1 MGELPIGFRAINMEN
16 KAYVI
21 DESASNKSRADN
33 NGNAGFEFNEPKK
46 AYDVNGGKHT
56 SSVLPTG
63 VFSAAPVVAQVS
75 TSGPPQPER
84 GQWSNQFEFIL
95 STIGYAVGL
104 GNIWRFPYLAF
115 QNGGGSFLIPYTIML
130 FFAGLPLFFMELCLG
145 QYSGQGPTRVFGRL
159 APAFKGLGYAMLG
172 ATGFVSIYYNVIMAW
187 TIFYMFSGFAETLPW
202 SNCTAA
208 NSPNC
213 GFDNTSVS
221 PAEDY
226 FNYVMLGKD
235 ETITWD
241 NFGSVSWQL
250 VLCLI
255 AGWTIVCLSLIKGV
269 QSSGK
274 VVYFTAIFPFV
285 VLIILFIFGLTLEGA
300 SKGIAYYLQP
310 DLSRLD
316 DVKVW
321 KEAATQIVFSLGP
334 TFGGLITLASYNKFD
349 NNCHRDALLVSFLN
363 CGTSVFAGFVVF
375 SFIGFM
381 ANVQGKDVAN
391 VVESGPALAF
401 IAYPD
406 ALASMPVPQLWSFLF
421 FLMLLT
427 LGLDSMFTFVETITT
442 AFMDHFDKLAPHKHW
457 VVIGVC
463 ASGFVLGLSMCSA
476 GGIYMFTLIDATC
489 ASWNILVFAI
499 IELILVSW
507 LYGVDNFLDNIREMK
522 MNLPKPVEWY
532 WKICWTVV
540 TPLLLTLVLVLQFV
554 FAEDVKYGEY
564 KFPEEVQAL
573 GWIIGCT
580 STAFIPGIGIWQYIR
595 RNRKGKNIGL
605 AMFKPTHRWGPAVGT
620 TQSLA
625 NLADA
630 TKA

>member
-21 DESASNKSRADN
+21 DESASNKN
-33 NGNAGFEFNEPKK
+33 NNAGFEFDEPKK

-75 TSGPPQPER
+75 TSGPPPPER

-172 ATGFVSIYYNVIMAW
+172 ATGFVAIYYNVIMAW

-310 DLSRLD
+310 DLSKLSE
-316 DVKVW
+316 VKVW
-321 KEAATQIVFSLGP
+321 KEAATQIFFSLGP

-375 SFIGFM
+375 SFLGYM
-381 ANVQGKDVAN
+381 ANFQGKEVKD

-406 ALASMPVPQLWSFLF
+406 ALSSMPVPQLWSFLF
-421 FLMLLT
+421 FFMLLT

-442 AFMDHFDKLAPHKHW
+442 AIMDHFPKFAPHKHW

-463 ASGFVLGLSMCSA
+463 VTGFFLGLSMCSA
-476 GGIYMFTLIDATC
+476 GGIYMFTLIDSTC
-489 ASWNILVFAI
+489 ASWNILLFAI
-499 IELILVSW
+499 IELILVAW

-522 MNLPKPVEWY
+522 IHLPKPVELY
-532 WKICWTVV
+532 WRICWQFV
-540 TPLLLTLVLVLQFV
+540 TPILLTVVLVLQFV
-554 FAEDVKYGEY
+554 FAEEVKYGDY
-564 KFPEEVQAL
+564 TFPPAIQDF
-573 GWIIGCT
+573 GWVIGCA
-580 STAFIPGIGIWQYIR
+580 STAFIPGIAAWQYFR
-595 RNRKGKNIGL
+595 RHKKGKNIGL
-605 AMFKPTHRWGPAVGT
+605 DMFRPSPRWGPAVGASM
-620 TQSLA
+620 SLA
-625 NLADA
+625 HLSGVN
-630 TKA
+630 KA

>member
-21 DESASNKSRADN
+21 DESASNKN
-33 NGNAGFEFNEPKK
+33 NNAGFEFDEPKK

-75 TSGPPQPER
+75 TSGPPPPER

-104 GNIWRFPYLAF
+104 GNIWRFPYLAYE
-115 QNGGGSFLIPYTIML
+115 NGGGSFLVPYTIML

-159 APAFKGLGYAMLG
+159 APAFKGLGYAMLC

-187 TIFYMFSGFAETLPW
+187 TVFYMFSGFAETLPW

-285 VLIILFIFGLTLEGA
+285 VLIILFIFGLTLEGS

-310 DLSRLD
+310 DLSKLSE
-316 DVKVW
+316 VKVW
-321 KEAATQIVFSLGP
+321 KEAATQIFFSLGP

-463 ASGFVLGLSMCSA
+463 ATGFVLGLSMCSA
-476 GGIYMFTLIDATC
+476 GGIYMFTLIDNTC
-489 ASWNILVFAI
+489 ASWNILLFAI

-507 LYGVDNFLDNIREMK
+507 LYGVDKFLDNIREMK
-522 MNLPKPVEWY
+522 MNLPKPVELY
-532 WKICWTVV
+532 WRICWQFV
-540 TPLLLTLVLVLQFV
+540 TPILLTVVLVLQFV
-554 FAEDVKYGEY
+554 FAEEVKYGDY
-564 KFPEEVQAL
+564 TFPPAIQDF
-573 GWIIGCT
+573 GWVIGCA
-580 STAFIPGIGIWQYIR
+580 STAFIPGIAAWQYFR
-595 RNRKGKNIGL
+595 RHKKGKNIGL
-605 AMFKPTHRWGPAVGT
+605 DMFRPSPRWGPAVGASM
-620 TQSLA
+620 SLA
-625 NLADA
+625 HLSGVN
-630 TKA
+630 KA

>member
-1 MGELPIGFRAINMEN
+1 MGLELTFGFCCINLEN

-21 DESASNKSRADN
+21 DESNSAAAKNKDN
-33 NGNAGFEFNEPKK
+33 NNAGFEYDEPKT
-46 AYDVNGGKHT
+46 AYDLNDKHT
-56 SSVLPTG
+56 SSVLPSG
-63 VFSAAPVVAQVS
+63 VYPVISQVHIDS
-75 TSGPPQPER
+75 SPPQAER

-172 ATGFVSIYYNVIMAW
+172 ATGFVAIYYNVIMAW

-213 GFDNTSVS
+213 GFDNTPVS

-255 AGWTIVCLSLIKGV
+255 AGWTIVCLSLIKGI

-310 DLSRLD
+310 DLSKLSE
-316 DVKVW
+316 VKVW
-321 KEAATQIVFSLGP
+321 KEAATQIFFSLGP

-375 SFIGFM
+375 SFLGYM
-381 ANVQGKDVAN
+381 ANLQDKAVKD

-421 FLMLLT
+421 FFMLLT

-442 AFMDHFDKLAPHKHW
+442 AFMDPFTKLAPHKHW

-463 ASGFVLGLSMCSA
+463 AIGFVLGLSMCTA
-476 GGIYMFTLIDATC
+476 GGVLMFALIDATC
-489 ASWNILVFAI
+489 ASWNILLFAI
-499 IELILVSW
+499 IELILVAW

-522 MNLPKPVEWY
+522 MNLPKPVKLY
-532 WKICWTVV
+532 WKICWKFV
-540 TPLLLTLVLVLQFV
+540 TPILLTVVLVLQFV
-554 FAEDVKYGEY
+554 FAEPVKYGDY
-564 KFPEEVQAL
+564 VFPEEIQAF
-573 GWIIGCT
+573 GWVIGCA
-580 STAFIPGIGIWQYIR
+580 STAFIPGIAAYQYYR
-595 RNRKGKNIGL
+595 RFKKGKNIGL
-605 AMFKPTHRWGPAVGT
+605 DMFRRTQRWGPAVGASM
-620 TQSLA
+620 SLA
-625 NLADA
+625 NLSGVN
-630 TKA
+630 KA